1 MVGLVEIENDGFGT
15 DSAVGKL
22 VAALNSATAPGK
34 YAVVDGSAA
43 DMGTDVISCKLI
55 YQPLLIEPRGEV
67 VTLTSSVDAEFNS
80 DKYVEAANWT

>member
-1 MVGLVEIENDGFGT
+1 
-15 DSAVGKL
+15 
-22 VAALNSATAPGK
+22 
-34 YAVVDGSAA
+34 
-43 DMGTDVISCKLI
+43 MGTDVISCKLI